1 MVCNQSKILKHFQRI
16 FFSFSQK
23 INNLE
28 TKLFL
33 KSKFVKLDLG
43 FYFVFLFWFFL
54 ALIKL
59 IEGKF

>member
-1 MVCNQSKILKHFQRI
+1 MVCNQRKILKHFQRI
-16 FFSFSQK
+16 FFFLLSE
-23 INNLE
+23 NNLE

-43 FYFVFLFWFFL
+43 FYFVFLYWFFL

-59 IEGKF
+59 IEG

>member
-1 MVCNQSKILKHFQRI
+1 MVCNQRKILKHFQRI
-16 FFSFSQK
+16 FFFLLSE
-23 INNLE
+23 NNLE

-43 FYFVFLFWFFL
+43 FYFVFLCWFFL

-59 IEGKF
+59 IEG